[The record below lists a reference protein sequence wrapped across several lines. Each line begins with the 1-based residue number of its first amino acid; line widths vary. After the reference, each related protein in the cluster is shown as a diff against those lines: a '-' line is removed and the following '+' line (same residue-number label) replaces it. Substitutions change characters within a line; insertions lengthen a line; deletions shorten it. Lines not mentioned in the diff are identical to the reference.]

1 MRVKKTILRAAALLL
16 ALGLQLT
23 LLCGNAFA
31 ANGYLTLDDDYDEDS
46 SVMPGWLRPFGYE
59 ETSLFTT
66 DTTNTDQ
73 VNVSNKHALLIA
85 DAGVQAPAVAP
96 GETAVIT
103 MPLVV
108 NREYLPSDMYF
119 LRNITIQPVIP
130 TTSKDMST
138 WPFVIDSISYVRHL
152 DDMTYNSRADVTYE
166 IPVAAT
172 ASKGIYPISFSIY
185 ATVWRYDIFNGT
197 NITEDVEFTVTVYVT
212 VTEDGSES
220 GVTSDLGA
228 LTVVSTDE
236 DGQKIPT
243 PTGNYGDRINF
254 QLPLVNRGGYLTEI
268 TITPK
273 VTSNLETFPFVSE
286 AVNYGQTLPDMEPNE
301 MVMVEYDLQISPYAT
316 QGNKPITFEIVYKE
330 NGVQQTCEVTSYIY
344 IAKGYEKPED
354 ITASAPPVT
363 VESYTLTVDDEPVEF
378 LYAGQEGIL
387 TLNIKNNDKSTSA
400 RKVRIG
406 SSIDTAKL
414 IFPVGETDTKYVS
427 AIAAGKTAEV
437 QYRISAATDASEG
450 PTNFSVTLHYENWEV
465 TTATASQTLPLYIKQ
480 PVRVEVGEPTIYDSD
495 AEVGDPIA
503 MSLNIVNKGR
513 AKIYNVSIDVD
524 GEGLSMYE
532 EYYGGDVLSAAKL
545 IADVLIVSDQAGN
558 RDGTLLVTFEDS
570 SGEIY
575 TEEVPFSVF
584 AAEEP
589 QPVEQIQTGELE
601 QPKSGVSTGAIVGG
615 GTAAAAAAGGIAWWL
630 LKRRKKSAVS

>member
-1 MRVKKTILRAAALLL
+1 MIRQIALLL
-16 ALGLQLT
+16 ALLALLT
-23 LLCGNAFA
+23 SNAFA
-31 ANGYLTLDDDYDEDS
+31 AYGYLTPDYDYDEDDS
-46 SVMPGWLRPFGYE
+46 EMPAWLRPFDYE
-59 ETSLFTT
+59 ENSSTMSELFTT
-66 DTTNTDQ
+66 DTTDTDQ

-108 NREYLPSDMYF
+108 NREYLPSDMYI

-130 TTSKDMST
+130 TTSKDMAN

-172 ASKGIYPISFSIY
+172 AAKGIYPISFSIY

-212 VTEDGSES
+212 VTEDGSQS
-220 GVTSDLGA
+220 GVTSNLGA

-243 PTGNYGDRINF
+243 PQGNYGDRITF
-254 QLPLVNRGGYLTEI
+254 QLPLVNRGGYLTDI

-273 VTSNLETFPFVSE
+273 VTGNLETFPFVSE
-286 AVNYGQTLPDMEPNE
+286 AVNYGQTLPEMAPGE
-301 MVMVEYDLQISPYAT
+301 MVMVEFNFKISPYAT
-316 QGNKPITFEIVYKE
+316 QGNKPVTFEVVYKE
-330 NGVQQTCEVTSYIY
+330 NGTQLTSDVTSYIY
-344 IAKGYEKPED
+344 IVKGYEEPA
-354 ITASAPPVT
+354 TASAPSVT
-363 VESYTLTVDDEPVEF
+363 VESYTLTVGDEPVDF

-387 TLNIKNNDKSTSA
+387 TLNVKNNDKSTSA

-427 AIAAGKTAEV
+427 SIAAGKTEEV

-465 TTATASQTLPLYIKQ
+465 TSATASQTLPLYIKQ

-495 AEVGDPIA
+495 AKVGDPIA
-503 MSLNIVNKGR
+503 LSLNIVNKGR
-513 AKIYNVSIDVD
+513 AKIYNVSIGVD

-545 IADVLIVSDQAGN
+545 SADVLIASDQAGT
-558 RDGTLLVTFEDS
+558 REGKLLVTFEDS

-575 TEEVPFSVF
+575 TEEVPFSVDV
-584 AAEEP
+584 AEEP

-615 GTAAAAAAGGIAWWL
+615 GTAAAAAAGGAAWWL